1 MTSSGTYYVYEHW
14 RLDRDE
20 CFYVGKG
27 TGYRAYSCASRNKFH
42 KAICEKLKN
51 IGSAFEVRIVAS
63 GLTEEEAFSIEIKR
77 IQFWREAGA
86 DLANATRGGEGV
98 SGLVMSDAAREKM
111 RLRKLGKKQTPE
123 QIEKRIAP
131 LRGRKQSPEAI
142 EKSAQ
147 HRRGRKHS
155 AGAKEKMSAAHKGK
169 IVSLAARLA
178 LSKANGGKPWSER
191 RRLAHLRSKGVL
203 VNDI

>member
-27 TGYRAYSCASRNKFH
+27 KGYRAYSRCNRNKFH

-63 GLTEEEAFSIEIKR
+63 GLTEDEAFSLEIERIK
-77 IQFWREAGA
+77 FWREAGA
-86 DLANATRGGEGV
+86 DLANATSGGEGV
-98 SGLVMSDAAREKM
+98 SGLVMSEAAKEKM
-111 RLRKLGKKQTPE
+111 RFRKLGKKQTPE
-123 QIEKRIAP
+123 QIEKRVAP
-131 LRGRKQSPEAI
+131 LRGRKQPPEAI
-142 EKSAQ
+142 EKSAK
-147 HRRGRKHS
+147 HRRGKRLS
-155 AGAKEKMSAAHKGK
+155 KEHREKLSKAHKGK
-169 IVSLAARLA
+169 TVSLAARLA
-178 LSKANGGKPWSER
+178 LSKANGGKPWSEK

-203 VNDI
+203 VNDN